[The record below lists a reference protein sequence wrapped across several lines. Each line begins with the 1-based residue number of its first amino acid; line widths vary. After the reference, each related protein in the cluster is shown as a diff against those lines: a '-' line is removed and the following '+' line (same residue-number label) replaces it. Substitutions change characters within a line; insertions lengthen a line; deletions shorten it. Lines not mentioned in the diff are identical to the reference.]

1 MTLSTKTLSRGLIVS
16 GLVLV
21 ASLGLR
27 ACAPQ
32 DAAPVKP
39 APTAPTAKPASQS
52 PKPAK
57 PVASRDPDD
66 MCEAKSL
73 QYLVGKS
80 RSDIPVPLDPSK
92 RRVTC
97 TTCPMTMDFRF
108 DRVNILFDKVTG
120 IIKEVRCG

>member
-1 MTLSTKTLSRGLIVS
+1 MTLSAKTLSRGLIVS

-32 DAAPVKP
+32 DAAPIKP
-39 APTAPTAKPASQS
+39 APSAPASKPAPQT
-52 PKPAK
+52 PKPAQ
-57 PVASRDPDD
+57 SRDPND
-66 MCEAKSL
+66 MCEAKAL

-80 RSDIPVPLDPSK
+80 RSEIPVPVEPSK

-97 TTCPMTMDFRF
+97 TTCPMTMDYRF